1 MSVSLISKSTANVHG
16 KDFKV
21 VLPSLSFN
29 TVSVPTVNVVDM
41 TTTPTH
47 QYANLISNH
56 AVVHRS
62 VFSFAHVN
70 ISPAP
75 ASLH

>member
-1 MSVSLISKSTANVHG
+1 MSVSLISKSTVNVHG

-56 AVVHRS
+56 VLTMS